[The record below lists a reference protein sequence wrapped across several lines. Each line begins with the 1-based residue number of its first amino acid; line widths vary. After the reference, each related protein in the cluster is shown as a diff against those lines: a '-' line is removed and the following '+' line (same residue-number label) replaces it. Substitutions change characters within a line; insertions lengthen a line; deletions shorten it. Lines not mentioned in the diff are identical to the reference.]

1 VVINMQLA
9 RLIIAFVCLA
19 FSACQSTPPD
29 VARTWSLPPGVKVL
43 RVNGYDMAYVE
54 RGSGVPVVLIH
65 GALVDYRFY
74 AAQMEP
80 FSANYRVISV
90 SLRHYYPEHWD
101 GNGNDFSY
109 QQHAADVAAF
119 IKALNAGPVHLVGH
133 SRGGTI
139 AMYVASAHPEL
150 IRSLVIAEGGLGVS
164 PFMPTGPKYA
174 EETKA
179 TALLY
184 KRMVEQFNQG
194 DMEGGFSMFA
204 AAVNGPRAWEEKYP
218 ETIKQSYRDNAWTV
232 KGSSNDTAS
241 YTCVDASK
249 ISAPTLLLGAEQ
261 SATIFHIILDKIT
274 ACMKTMPERKQ
285 VEHSAHSM
293 PRLNPAGFNQAVLS
307 FLAAH

>member
-1 VVINMQLA
+1 MQFA
-9 RLIIAFVCLA
+9 RGFIVLICIAF
-19 FSACQSTPPD
+19 FACQSTPPD

-54 RGSGVPVVLIH
+54 QGSGVPVVLVH
-65 GALVDYRFY
+65 GALVDYRYY

-101 GNGNDFSY
+101 GNGNEFSY

-119 IKALNAGPVHLVGH
+119 IKALNVGPVHLVGH

-139 AMYVASAHPEL
+139 VMYVASAHPEL

-164 PFMPTGPKYA
+164 PFMPTDPKYV
-174 EETKA
+174 EESQA
-179 TALLY
+179 TAQLY
-184 KRMVEQFNQG
+184 KRMVERFNQG
-194 DMEGGFSMFA
+194 DMEGGMSTFA
-204 AAVNGPRAWEEKYP
+204 ATVNGPRAWEEKYP
-218 ETIKQSYRDNAWTV
+218 ETVKQAYRDNAWTV
-232 KGSSNDTAS
+232 KGAANDIAT
-241 YTCVDASK
+241 YTCADASK

-261 SATIFHIILDKIT
+261 SAPIFHLVLDKIA
-274 ACMKTMPERKQ
+274 ACMKTPPERKL
-285 VEHSAHSM
+285 VEHSSHSM